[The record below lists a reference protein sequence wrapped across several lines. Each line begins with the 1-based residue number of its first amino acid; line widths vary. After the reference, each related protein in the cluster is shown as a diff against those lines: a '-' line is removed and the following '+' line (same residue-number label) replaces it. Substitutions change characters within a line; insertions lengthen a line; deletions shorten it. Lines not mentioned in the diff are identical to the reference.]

1 MARSTN
7 RTGTSRSTYLHA
19 DFSGVHFS
27 EILFVAF
34 KRISP
39 DELHL
44 KQSMWNL
51 VIFPFQLFSQGSQ
64 FHGQS
69 TGGVNC
75 KATLH
80 IRFLST

>member
-19 DFSGVHFS
+19 DFSGMHFS

-44 KQSMWNL
+44 KQSIS
-51 VIFPFQLFSQGSQ
+51 VESGYISVSALFS
-64 FHGQS
+64 
-69 TGGVNC
+69 
-75 KATLH
+75 
-80 IRFLST
+80 RFTISRAVDWWCEL